1 VSGEREARVWRFG
14 GDGPWSRAFGVTART
29 CAWASGILLGLVL
42 VAAVVGLVLAVVLG
56 ARGDEGV
63 GWGTAA
69 GAVGLTMWMVAAVVV
84 WVVGLPVGTALERVL
99 DDAAVAPPWRAA
111 VLAGL
116 GGSLAFAASVVVGL
130 WAWPGML
137 AVLVVAGMAAAGVG
151 RLLVARRARRVS
163 EGRAMLPG

>member
-1 VSGEREARVWRFG
+1 MTGEQQARVWRFG
-14 GDGPWSRAFGVTART
+14 GDGPWSRATGVVAGT
-29 CAWASGILLGLVL
+29 CAWASAILLALVL
-42 VAAVVGLVLAVVLG
+42 VAAVVGLLVTAVLG

-63 GWGTAA
+63 SWATAA
-69 GAVGLTMWMVAAVVV
+69 GAVGLIMWMVAAVVV
-84 WVVGLPVGTALERVL
+84 WVVGLPVGIVLERVL

-116 GGSLAFAASVVVGL
+116 GGFLAFAASIVVGL

-137 AVLVVAGMAAAGVG
+137 AVLVVAGLVAAGAG
-151 RLLVARRARRVS
+151 RLAVARRARRVS